1 MVLRVERR
9 GDEYF
14 IPVPQQA
21 MAELHLQEGAAVD
34 VRATDAPAA
43 QEPVIQSLS
52 VEETLQ
58 TYRDTLPQ
66 HIEAYRELAK

>member
-14 IPVPQQA
+14 IPVPQEA
-21 MAELHLQEGAAVD
+21 LAELHLQEGAAVD
-34 VRATDAPAA
+34 VRSAEQTAQAPA
-43 QEPVIQSLS
+43 IRSMS